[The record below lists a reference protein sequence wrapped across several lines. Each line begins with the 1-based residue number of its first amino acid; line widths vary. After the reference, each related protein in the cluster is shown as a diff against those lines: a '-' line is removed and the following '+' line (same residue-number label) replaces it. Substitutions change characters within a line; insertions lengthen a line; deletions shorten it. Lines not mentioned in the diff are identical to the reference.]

1 MKGGF
6 IHRRHDEIRNIFA
19 EMLQQVC
26 NDVAVE
32 SPLMPLTGE
41 RLNLRSANIDDEARL
56 DIRARS
62 FWMRGEQA
70 FFDVRI
76 FNPFASTHLNQSLTS
91 SFISNEKEKKRKY
104 NQRVIDIEHGSFTP
118 LVMSAYGGCSRETEI
133 FIKMLA
139 EKLSTKKDIIVC
151 KIINWIR
158 TKISFAIVRSA
169 ILCLRG
175 SRNLHHKISIAD
187 SEIEISNT
195 VGNI

>member
-1 MKGGF
+1 MK
-6 IHRRHDEIRNIFA
+6 
-19 EMLQQVC
+19 QK
-26 NDVAVE
+26 
-32 SPLMPLTGE
+32 
-41 RLNLRSANIDDEARL
+41 
-56 DIRARS
+56 
-62 FWMRGEQA
+62 
-70 FFDVRI
+70 FF
-76 FNPFASTHLNQSLTS
+76 
-91 SFISNEKEKKRKY
+91 
-104 NQRVIDIEHGSFTP
+104 
-118 LVMSAYGGCSRETEI
+118 M
-133 FIKMLA
+133 KMLA